1 MISYIKTVFTKP
13 KEIYTGRNMRNSHYF
28 LLLLLMTLVLTL
40 LSIFEFIPG
49 ARTVNNDLDEIR
61 NSIPEFELVD
71 NQLDSESE
79 SYVYQTDTMR
89 FYFDPDDRMEV
100 ENINDDMTTTS
111 APISVGLL
119 DDQIHLSALGQEYS
133 INYADFDN
141 LTTEDLESLI
151 NNFGNVST
159 EMVLLFLVFLFI
171 FNLFLFI
178 SQLLPITI
186 FANLISV
193 TRRTPLRFFQSAK
206 ISLLATMAPML
217 IIYVIN
223 AFFFTVSFQL
233 EITFI
238 ASLVLYYM
246 SITEMKKRISN
257 QTEDSSNDDSE

>member
-13 KEIYTGRNMRNSHYF
+13 KEIYTGRNMKNFHYF
-28 LLLLLMTLVLTL
+28 LLLLLMTLTLTI
-40 LSIFEFIPG
+40 LSIFEFLPG
-49 ARTVNNDLDEIR
+49 IRTVNNDLDEIK

-71 NQLDSESE
+71 NQLNSESE
-79 SYVYQTDTMR
+79 SYIYQTDTMR
-89 FYFDPDDRMEV
+89 FYFDPEDQMEA
-100 ENINDDMTTTS
+100 ENIDDDMMTTS
-111 APISVGLL
+111 TPISVGLL
-119 DDQIHLSALGQEYS
+119 NDQIHLNALGQDYS

-141 LTTEDLESLI
+141 LTTEDLEGII
-151 NNFGNVST
+151 NNFGNISL

-171 FNLFLFI
+171 FNLFLYV

-193 TRRTPLRFFQSAK
+193 TRRTRLSFFQSAK
-206 ISLLATMAPML
+206 ISLLATMAPLL

-233 EITFI
+233 EITLI
-238 ASLVLYYM
+238 TSLILYYM

-257 QTEDSSNDDSE
+257 QSKNDSE